1 MNALSRRDSSCRDLS
16 FHHKFFR
23 LESWIPSDLNLYIL
37 ESFQKW
43 MPLAEWIHPDGI
55 YSEGI
60 HHEGIYL
67 KGKPSLRYNLYCFF
81 ATHEIEAL
89 DIYEDFAF
97 WWKTSRGSNRIKMC
111 IIHKTLLSTLP
122 FRKQKSSRAEKEN
135 CFSWSLLP
143 KGFIQMETLKLFC
156 IWRKSENLST
166 TWKDLI
172 LLAN

>member
-122 FRKQKSSRAEKEN
+122 FRKQKAQGQKKKTA
-135 CFSWSLLP
+135 FHD
-143 KGFIQMETLKLFC
+143 LFC
-156 IWRKSENLST
+156 QRASYK
-166 TWKDLI
+166 WKP
-172 LLAN
+172 